1 LPSYTA
7 RSVNRKP
14 VYSWTGL
21 KKNLVL
27 PHRDKLLLIDKTN
40 REISISHQAELLDIS
55 RSSIYYE
62 PVVNEY
68 DLLLMRQID
77 EQYTRTPFY
86 GSRKMRAFLIR
97 NGYWV
102 NRKHVQRLMRGMGLE
117 AIYPKPRL
125 SRSNQENKIY
135 PYLLRDMVINRPDQ
149 VWAADITYIR
159 LHRGFMYLIAIMDW
173 WSRYVISWSLST
185 SLEVD
190 FCLDALDKA
199 MNMGCPEIFNTDQG
213 SQFTSVAF
221 TGILKTQDIRI
232 SMDGRG
238 RVFDNIFTERL
249 WRSLKYEDVYIKDY
263 QSVPEGREGINQ
275 YLDFYNHERP
285 HQSHDYRT
293 PAEVYFQRAN

>member
-1 LPSYTA
+1 
-7 RSVNRKP
+7 
-14 VYSWTGL
+14 
-21 KKNLVL
+21 
-27 PHRDKLLLIDKTN
+27 
-40 REISISHQAELLDIS
+40 
-55 RSSIYYE
+55 
-62 PVVNEY
+62 
-68 DLLLMRQID
+68 MRQID
-77 EQYTRTPFY
+77 EQYTKTPFY
-86 GSRKMRAFLIR
+86 GSRKMKAILKR
-97 NGYWV
+97 NGHSV
-102 NRKHVQRLMRGMGLE
+102 NRKHVQRLMRQMGLE

-213 SQFTSVAF
+213 SQFTSAVFA
-221 TGILKTQDIRI
+221 GMLKTQNIRI

-275 YLDFYNHERP
+275 YLNFYNHERP
-285 HQSHDYRT
+285 HQSHDYQT
-293 PAEVYFQRAN
+293 PAEVYFQGAN

>member
-1 LPSYTA
+1 M
-7 RSVNRKP
+7 
-14 VYSWTGL
+14 
-21 KKNLVL
+21 
-27 PHRDKLLLIDKTN
+27 N
-40 REISISHQAELLDIS
+40 REISISHQAELLGIS

-68 DLLLMRQID
+68 DLLLMHKID
-77 EQYTRTPFY
+77 EQYTKAPFY

-102 NRKHVQRLMRGMGLE
+102 NRKHVQRLMREMGLE

-125 SRSNQENKIY
+125 SRSHQENKIY
-135 PYLLRDMVINRPDQ
+135 PYLLRDMVINRPDH

-159 LHRGFMYLIAIMDW
+159 LHRGFMYLVAIMDW
-173 WSRYVISWSLST
+173 WSRYVLSWSLST

-213 SQFTSVAF
+213 SQFTSASF
-221 TGILKTQDIRI
+221 TGILKTQNIRI

-275 YLDFYNHERP
+275 YLNFYNHERL
-285 HQSHDYRT
+285 HQSLDYRT
-293 PAEVYFQRAN
+293 PAEVYFQRAK

>member
-1 LPSYTA
+1 
-7 RSVNRKP
+7 
-14 VYSWTGL
+14 
-21 KKNLVL
+21 
-27 PHRDKLLLIDKTN
+27 LLLIDKTN

-149 VWAADITYIR
+149 VWAADITCIR

-190 FCLDALDKA
+190 FCLDALIG
-199 MNMGCPEIFNTDQG
+199 NEYGL
-213 SQFTSVAF
+213 S
-221 TGILKTQDIRI
+221 
-232 SMDGRG
+232 
-238 RVFDNIFTERL
+238 
-249 WRSLKYEDVYIKDY
+249 
-263 QSVPEGREGINQ
+263 
-275 YLDFYNHERP
+275 
-285 HQSHDYRT
+285 
-293 PAEVYFQRAN
+293 